1 MDEIAVKAGISK
13 KTLYNL
19 FGDKEQLLELSVD
32 YFFEQAKKESRAIV
46 EDQEMDIVEK
56 LKKIMLII
64 PNRNNEM
71 NHQMAEFFKV
81 KYPGLYQKISNNIE
95 VEWRYMDRLIK
106 LAIKQGRIRPVSIVV
121 VRAMVEGA
129 VERLLNSSVQYE
141 EVDYETALKEM
152 IDILLNGIRM
162 NQ

>member
-1 MDEIAVKAGISK
+1 
-13 KTLYNL
+13 
-19 FGDKEQLLELSVD
+19 
-32 YFFEQAKKESRAIV
+32 
-46 EDQEMDIVEK
+46 
-56 LKKIMLII
+56 
-64 PNRNNEM
+64 
-71 NHQMAEFFKV
+71 
-81 KYPGLYQKISNNIE
+81 
-95 VEWRYMDRLIK
+95 MDRLIK